1 MLRHIPCSV
10 FLPQTGFPYATLR
23 ERARL
28 AESLGYAG
36 LWTVDHMWAKGAEDI
51 PFLDG
56 WSIVS
61 ALAEATTR
69 LRLGVLVTCNSF
81 RNPGVLAKTV
91 VTGDHISGGRIE
103 LGIGAGWMQEEYA
116 AYGFPFPP
124 VRTRLAQLEESLEI
138 ITRLFSRSRTTYSG
152 KHYRFEDAP
161 FEPKPLQNP
170 LPITIGGAGP
180 QVLMRLV
187 ARYAHRWNCP
197 MPAAPRLA
205 EHLVALSRH
214 CDALGRDPREVVVSE
229 QIAVVVGRDDAD
241 LSKQV
246 EVARQRIGGFVDLA
260 TMAVCGTPDQ
270 VVERLTG
277 KIRLGVNDFAVL
289 LGDLGTPE
297 SLQLFAE
304 RVVPHLKA
312 G

>member
-1 MLRHIPCSV
+1 MATRIPCSV

-23 ERARL
+23 ERAQL
-28 AESLGYAG
+28 AESFGYMG
-36 LWTVDHMWAKGAEDI
+36 LWTIDHMWAKGAEDT

-91 VTGDHISGGRIE
+91 VTADHVSGGRVE

-124 VRTRLAQLEESLEI
+124 VRTRLSQLEESLEI
-138 ITRLFSRSRTTYSG
+138 IARLFSRSRTTYVG
-152 KHYRFEDAP
+152 KHYRFEEAP
-161 FEPKPLQNP
+161 FEPKPLQDP

-180 QVLMRLV
+180 NVLMRLV
-187 ARYAHRWNCP
+187 ALYAHRWNCP
-197 MPAAPRLA
+197 MPAASRLE

-214 CDALGRDPREVVVSE
+214 CEVLGRNPREVVVSE
-229 QIAVVVGRDDAD
+229 QIAVVVGEDDAD
-241 LSKQV
+241 VAKQI

-270 VVERLTG
+270 VVERLATR
-277 KIRLGVNDFAVL
+277 IRLGVNDFAVL
-289 LGDLGTPE
+289 FGDLGTPA
-297 SLQLFAE
+297 SLHLFAD
-304 RVVPHLKA
+304 RVAPYLTA